1 MIGAAIHWNQA
12 KPMNFEPDAILER
25 RRLRRRL
32 SLWRIAAILAALGVV
47 ALMIISTSEVRVP
60 GVRHIA
66 RLDVTGIIIDD
77 EERDGALLDLAEDGN
92 AKALIVAID
101 SPGGTTSGSEG
112 LYLALREVAKKKPVI
127 AVMGSVAASGGYI
140 TAIGADRIFAR
151 GNTIT
156 GSIGVLFQ
164 NTEISKLLEK
174 VGVDVELV
182 TSGPLKGKPSPF
194 EPMDEQGRKALNVL
208 IGDSY
213 RWFVDLVAERRALA
227 PEKALELADGRV
239 FSGRQALE
247 AKLIDQLGG
256 QREALEW
263 LDREKAVSKDL
274 PVHPVKYGEE
284 DDLANTLFDSSI
296 FRNFR
301 KSLNLERLTLDGLV
315 SLWHP

>member
-1 MIGAAIHWNQA
+1 
-12 KPMNFEPDAILER
+12 MNFEPDAILER

-32 SLWRIAAILAALGVV
+32 SLWRIAAIVVALGAV
-47 ALMIISTSEVRVP
+47 ALMIVSTADVKVP
-60 GVRHIA
+60 GARHIA
-66 RLDVTGIIIDD
+66 RLEVSGVIIDD
-77 EERDGALLDLAEDGN
+77 EARDSAVLDLAEDKN

-140 TAIGADRIFAR
+140 TAISADRIFAR

-164 NTEISKLLEK
+164 NTEISKLLDK

-182 TSGPLKGKPSPF
+182 ARGPLKGKPSPF
-194 EPMDEQGRKALNVL
+194 EPLDDQGRKVLNTL
-208 IGDSY
+208 IEDSY
-213 RWFVDLVAERRALA
+213 RWFVDLVAERRNLTR
-227 PEKALELADGRV
+227 EKALELADGRIY
-239 FSGRQALE
+239 SGRQALE
-247 AKLIDQLGG
+247 VKLIDQIGG

-263 LDREKAVSKDL
+263 LEREKNISKDL

-284 DDLANTLFDSSI
+284 DEFASLLLDSSI

>member
-1 MIGAAIHWNQA
+1 MS
-12 KPMNFEPDAILER
+12 FEPDAILER

-32 SLWRIAAILAALGVV
+32 SLWRIAAILAVLG
-47 ALMIISTSEVRVP
+47 AAGLMILSTADVRVP
-60 GVRHIA
+60 GVKHIA
-66 RLDVTGIIIDD
+66 RLEVTGLITDD
-77 EERDGALLDLAEDGN
+77 EDRDSALLDLAEDRN

-140 TAIGADRIFAR
+140 TAIAADRIFAR

-164 NTEISKLLEK
+164 NTEISKLMDK
-174 VGVDVELV
+174 VGVNVELV

-194 EPMDEQGRKALNVL
+194 EPLDDQGRKALNVL

-213 RWFVDLVAERRALA
+213 RWFVDLVAERRSLA
-227 PEKALELADGRV
+227 REKALELADGRV
-239 FSGRQALE
+239 FSGRQALDV
-247 AKLIDQLGG
+247 KLIDQLGG

-263 LDREKAVSKDL
+263 LDREKNISKDL

-284 DDLANTLFDSSI
+284 NELTNALFGSSL
-296 FRNFR
+296 FGFFR

>member
-1 MIGAAIHWNQA
+1 MS
-12 KPMNFEPDAILER
+12 FEPDAILER

-32 SLWRIAAILAALGVV
+32 SLWRIAAILAVLGAV
-47 ALMIISTSEVRVP
+47 ALMVISTADVRVP
-60 GVRHIA
+60 GVKHIA
-66 RLDVTGIIIDD
+66 RLDVTGIITDD
-77 EERDGALLDLAEDGN
+77 EDRDSALLDLAEDRN

-140 TAIGADRIFAR
+140 TAIAADRIFAR

-164 NTEISKLLEK
+164 NTEISKLLDK
-174 VGVDVELV
+174 VGVNVELV

-194 EPMDEQGRKALNVL
+194 EPLDDQGRKALNVL

-213 RWFVDLVAERRALA
+213 RWFVDLVAERRNLA
-227 PEKALELADGRV
+227 REKALELADGRV
-239 FSGRQALE
+239 FSGRQALDV
-247 AKLIDQLGG
+247 KLIDQLGG

-263 LDREKAVSKDL
+263 LDREKNISKDL

-284 DDLANTLFDSSI
+284 NELTNALFGSS
-296 FRNFR
+296 FFGFFR